1 MKKLVVIFL
10 GAICLTSCS
19 YSKEETTLT
28 DTTTAKVTMLNNL
41 NYKEIPDEFLTLYE
55 PEEQEETA
63 VSEAEADIGGN
74 LYGKFFNER
83 AEFFIIENP
92 QNKLHD
98 TGVKSITLYYLDGQ
112 LEKTKYIL
120 QQNVADKLIECYG
133 SFKISAHD
141 SKNRDILKSGK
152 VLVKTDEDIELNQEL
167 DNYQLKWTSGNN
179 IIVYKVNLND
189 RQEAYRYVEK
199 RSTYEQNFREIEK
212 SWVVK

>member
-1 MKKLVVIFL
+1 MKNLIAIFL
-10 GAICLTSCS
+10 GLSCLTSCS
-19 YSKEETTLT
+19 FNKEEVPLT
-28 DTTTAKVTMLNNL
+28 DISTAKVTRLNNL
-41 NYKEIPDEFLTLYE
+41 NHKEVPDEFLSLY
-55 PEEQEETA
+55 EQEETETIN
-63 VSEAEADIGGN
+63 SDIGGN

-112 LEKTKYIL
+112 LGKTKYIL

-152 VLVKTDEDIELNQEL
+152 VLVKTDEDIELNHEL
-167 DNYQLKWTSGNN
+167 DNYQLTWTSGNN
-179 IIVYKVNLND
+179 KIVYKVNVND
-189 RQEAYRYVEK
+189 KQETYRYVEK
-199 RSTYEQNFREIEK
+199 RSNYEQNFREIEK
-212 SWVVK
+212 SWVVN